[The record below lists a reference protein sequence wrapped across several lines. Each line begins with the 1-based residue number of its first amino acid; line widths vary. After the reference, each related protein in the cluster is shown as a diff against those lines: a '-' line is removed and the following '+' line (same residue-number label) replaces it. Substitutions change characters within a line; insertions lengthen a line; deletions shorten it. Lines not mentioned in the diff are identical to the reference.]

1 MFRKSCSTFLV
12 VGQFEFLLLTD
23 TVEKLGKWAMSEN
36 QTLGMQGRYRHT
48 LPPPIRY
55 GTCTQK
61 SQSFC

>member
-1 MFRKSCSTFLV
+1 MNFRKEV
-12 VGQFEFLLLTD
+12 D

-36 QTLGMQGRYRHT
+36 QTLGMQGRNRHT